1 MKIDIPYESFER
13 LKELLEILD
22 TAKLAHDTPEG
33 TLTTNML
40 MDDDSLIDPWSPSD
54 WMDAE
59 GFKVEIQCP
68 GLTVGVLRMASK
80 LKANLK
86 L

>member
-1 MKIDIPYESFER
+1 MKIDLPYEQYER

-22 TAKLAHDTPEG
+22 TAKIAHDIPDG
-33 TLTTNML
+33 TITTNSL
-40 MDDDSLIDPWSPSD
+40 TDDDELIEPWSPSD

-59 GFKVEIQCP
+59 GFEVQISCP
-68 GLTVGVLRMASK
+68 ELTVGVLRMASK
-80 LKANLK
+80 LKADLK